1 MTQVEVKDGSVQ
13 IAAEEGLDSG
23 YVLKREQ
30 FTDSKSGP
38 QESAFVTSF
47 PGDSN
52 SA

>member
-30 FTDSKSGP
+30 FTDSLKVGHRN
-38 QESAFVTSF
+38 QHL
-47 PGDSN
+47 
-52 SA
+52 